1 MSILNQ
7 YSEAMMANDLDILI
21 RIEKDNDVFGYP
33 PEIVSIGLAAIDK
46 GECHY
51 EAIDNYLEGK

>member
-21 RIEKDNDVFGYP
+21 RIEKDNDVFGSNTDDKLEWP
-33 PEIVSIGLAAIDK
+33 LSAEVIDDITK
-46 GECHY
+46 
-51 EAIDNYLEGK
+51 AL